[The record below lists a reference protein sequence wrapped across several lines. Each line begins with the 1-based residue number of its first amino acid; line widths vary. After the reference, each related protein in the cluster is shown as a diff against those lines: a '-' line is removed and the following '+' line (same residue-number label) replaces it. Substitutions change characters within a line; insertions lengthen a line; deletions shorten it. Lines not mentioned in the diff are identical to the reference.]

1 VKAPC
6 DNAAAV
12 STIKQGMSRDQEV
25 MHLMQCLAFLP
36 AKTEFFIFATHIK
49 GVDNVIADS

>member
-25 MHLMQCLAFLP
+25 MHLMQSLAKEKQNP
-36 AKTEFFIFATHIK
+36 KACNPIFIGLLHKLK
-49 GVDNVIADS
+49 G